1 MPLTD
6 AQITRKVGQL
16 RRTEGKVYAPL
27 KYFRGLETLK
37 EVETRYKKMLKRDY
51 TKFRTDEGRKTK
63 TSSYTQKFRKRYP
76 GVKSLPDIAKATGI
90 PLKTVKTIYNRGLA
104 AWRTG
109 HRPGASPQAWG
120 YARVHSFATKG
131 KTYYTA
137 DKPFIYSLYH
147 SALIF
152 LCIFTTLFLIRI
164 VNQPLRV
171 QIVPAIFII
180 IWQIPCTTWND
191 FIYLNLI
198 VIRFWAT
205 IHIFKS
211 FMKILDPFF

>member
-6 AQITRKVGQL
+6 AAITKKVGQL
-16 RRTEGKVYAPL
+16 RKSEGKIYAPL

-37 EVETRYKKMLKRDY
+37 SVETRYKKMLKRDY
-51 TKFRTDEGRKTK
+51 KGFKTDKGQKTK
-63 TSSYTQKFRKRYP
+63 TSSYTQKFRKRY
-76 GVKSLPDIAKATGI
+76 GSDVKSLPDIAKATGI

-137 DKPFIYSLYH
+137 DKD
-147 SALIF
+147 
-152 LCIFTTLFLIRI
+152 
-164 VNQPLRV
+164 LR
-171 QIVPAIFII
+171 
-180 IWQIPCTTWND
+180 
-191 FIYLNLI
+191 
-198 VIRFWAT
+198 
-205 IHIFKS
+205 K
-211 FMKILDPFF
+211 